1 MKNFKKSSKV
11 EKITTEINKGELM
24 KLLKKIYSEADL
36 VTQTILENHFN
47 MENSERQF
55 DVHDAAIVGLFEDM
69 VGKTNSLL
77 VLLNNQS
84 FNGADSLTRMIMEN
98 FIFLKFIL
106 QKDSINRAKS
116 YFYSLK
122 LRQIKLFNT
131 LIEQSLMGSELRKY
145 LSLSIDNL
153 YEKFP
158 KFADN
163 SYLED
168 IETDF
173 LDSLNHKDKNQKW
186 YNVTGKINNFR
197 ALCKYLE
204 YEKEYILLYQTFSS
218 EVHALEAINYFKFE
232 RGFVE
237 VYRKGGEINTHV
249 MVISNFLI
257 EIIREMYTYYK
268 LQNEVIKFNNK
279 IAINYKLIRGT

>member
-1 MKNFKKSSKV
+1 
-11 EKITTEINKGELM
+11 M
-24 KLLKKIYSEADL
+24 KLLKIIYSEADL
-36 VTQTILENHFN
+36 VTQTILENHFDMN
-47 MENSERQF
+47 NSEREF

-98 FIFLKFIL
+98 FIFLKLIF
-106 QKDSINRAKS
+106 QRDSNNRARS

-122 LRQIKLFNT
+122 LRQIKFFNT
-131 LIEQSLMGSELRKY
+131 MIEQSLVGSEIRKY

-153 YEKFP
+153 YKKFP

-163 SYLED
+163 AYLED
-168 IETDF
+168 IETGF
-173 LDSLNHKDKNQKW
+173 IDSLNHKDKNQKW

-197 ALCKYLE
+197 ALCKYLG

-218 EVHALEAINYFKFE
+218 EVHALEATNYFKFDH
-232 RGFVE
+232 GIVE

-257 EIIREMYTYYK
+257 EIIREMYSYYELK
-268 LQNEVIKFNNK
+268 NEVSKFNNK